1 MTLFVA
7 LRGEAEEEL
16 EHCDL
21 SRVDDAG
28 GVDYIVETL
37 RQPLMVKGIYLK
49 RKYLDEFE
57 RLQRRPGEGVKSFC
71 NRHHRVERS
80 LSTVGVNTS
89 AMYDDEAAGSRLLDR
104 LRLGLEAQRMIL
116 VATGQSLNYQR
127 IKDAAELQF
136 PEHRPTPPVVYTRDF
151 ENAKDDKQDRPKN
164 DYKPT
169 GYRYDNGG
177 KGKGGKG
184 GKSKYHHN
192 QSAFTKKT
200 YIAETI
206 EDTIPED
213 ENGEIEAEQAGD
225 DTAGDAEPPEDDP
238 QEAEADDLEEDVE
251 DIMSGLH
258 EAAECLTVTAR
269 RLQGLTLGRK
279 FSGDKS
285 LAQRKAESHC
295 AVCGAR
301 GHWKGD
307 PECPQS
313 SEQKS
318 KNDKGGK
325 PSQAGKPFAKKVLTV
340 NHHDGAKRSVNFEET
355 SNEAPGNSYGTY
367 FTYMITSPIPEGNL
381 VFSNNTPQYVNYMV
395 MDTAC
400 QKSCCSTLWLEHQM
414 KSLKNH
420 NLRVRTFPSREPF
433 EFGHGPTQ
441 YSDVHVHLPVC
452 FDNNLTNMVLLGASV
467 LSATNNIP
475 FLASNELMGKKLK
488 MILNLPHQKAV
499 MEALGIEVPI
509 CLVGGHLAIGITE
522 FPPDAHQSC
531 LWKQFTDMFDAG
543 LADRD
548 FVCAPADGPVKSKD
562 STKAP
567 SALAD
572 ASHAALMAAQ
582 LAKAGEA
589 AAGCG
594 DASGDSAHPRD
605 PPGDSTKIMAGLP
618 GPHGDE
624 LHDHL
629 DGEGNGPLHSR
640 QHPTQRQQAR
650 QLREAQPLRQE
661 MAMVRK
667 SPKMDRSSTTKIAAA
682 AIALINGLH
691 LPGQA
696 TPSSMESD
704 TWNLQ
709 GQQGI
714 RQGHQGRP
722 SRAEQYED
730 GMGETIDYINDFVG
744 SLTVQGEQFRHSPK
758 EQSQA
763 QGDRAGA
770 DRFLGLRLGTNKPLK
785 AGHITWLTGYMRNIA
800 KTYIQ
805 ENAAY
810 TTLKSYAEKMRHGPK
825 IDLLEIFAGSANLSS
840 RAVLHGLSSLEP
852 IDKEINVDLSNAEG
866 RNFVWNVIYK
876 FRPLLVHIA
885 WPCTSWSVFN
895 ENLNYAW
902 RPEEFHQLRQEDIV
916 LVDFGCDVMHY
927 QNDHDRLYLGENP
940 KKSRIWSTPS
950 VQSVLDLPEN
960 LVTDCDAGAYGAEN
974 LDNQPIIKTHQ
985 WTTNSKHIAKELQK
999 KMTPEQKMY
1008 AAPISGRHTTEA
1020 YIMKYKFVNLNGS

>member
-1 MTLFVA
+1 
-7 LRGEAEEEL
+7 
-16 EHCDL
+16 
-21 SRVDDAG
+21 
-28 GVDYIVETL
+28 
-37 RQPLMVKGIYLK
+37 
-49 RKYLDEFE
+49 
-57 RLQRRPGEGVKSFC
+57 
-71 NRHHRVERS
+71 
-80 LSTVGVNTS
+80 
-89 AMYDDEAAGSRLLDR
+89 
-104 LRLGLEAQRMIL
+104 
-116 VATGQSLNYQR
+116 
-127 IKDAAELQF
+127 
-136 PEHRPTPPVVYTRDF
+136 
-151 ENAKDDKQDRPKN
+151 
-164 DYKPT
+164 
-169 GYRYDNGG
+169 
-177 KGKGGKG
+177 
-184 GKSKYHHN
+184 
-192 QSAFTKKT
+192 
-200 YIAETI
+200 
-206 EDTIPED
+206 
-213 ENGEIEAEQAGD
+213 
-225 DTAGDAEPPEDDP
+225 
-238 QEAEADDLEEDVE
+238 
-251 DIMSGLH
+251 MSGLH

-279 FSGDKS
+279 FSGNKS

-325 PSQAGKPFAKKVLTV
+325 PSQAGKPFAKKALTV

-355 SNEAPGNSYGTY
+355 SNEVPANSYGTY

-441 YSDVHVHLPVC
+441 YSEVHVHLPVC
-452 FDNNLTNMVLLGASV
+452 FDNNLTNMVLLGGSV
-467 LSATNNIP
+467 LSTTNNIP

-488 MILNLPHQKAV
+488 MILNLPQQKAV

-582 LAKAGEA
+582 LAEAGEA

-594 DASGDSAHPRD
+594 DALGDSAPPGD
-605 PPGDSTKIMAGLP
+605 PPGNTTKVMAGLP

-624 LHDHL
+624 
-629 DGEGNGPLHSR
+629 PLHSR

-650 QLREAQPLRQE
+650 QLCEMQSLRQE
-661 MAMVRK
+661 VAMVRK
-667 SPKMDRSSTTKIAAA
+667 PPKMDRSSTTKIAAA
-682 AIALINGLH
+682 AIALIINGLH

-696 TPSSMESD
+696 TPSSMEPD
-704 TWNLQ
+704 AWNLP

-714 RQGHQGRP
+714 HQGHQGRS
-722 SRAEQYED
+722 SRANQCED
-730 GMGETIDYINDFVG
+730 GVGETIDYINDFVG
-744 SLTVQGEQFRHSPK
+744 SLTVQGEHFRYSPK

-763 QGDRAGA
+763 QGDRARA

-785 AGHITWLTGYMRNIA
+785 AGHTTWLTGYMRNVA
-800 KTYIQ
+800 KTYTQ

-825 IDLLEIFAGSANLSS
+825 IDLLEIFAGSALTCP
-840 RAVLHGLSSLEP
+840 LEQ
-852 IDKEINVDLSNAEG
+852 
-866 RNFVWNVIYK
+866 
-876 FRPLLVHIA
+876 
-885 WPCTSWSVFN
+885 CSV
-895 ENLNYAW
+895 A
-902 RPEEFHQLRQEDIV
+902 
-916 LVDFGCDVMHY
+916 
-927 QNDHDRLYLGENP
+927 
-940 KKSRIWSTPS
+940 
-950 VQSVLDLPEN
+950 
-960 LVTDCDAGAYGAEN
+960 
-974 LDNQPIIKTHQ
+974 
-985 WTTNSKHIAKELQK
+985 
-999 KMTPEQKMY
+999 
-1008 AAPISGRHTTEA
+1008 
-1020 YIMKYKFVNLNGS
+1020 